1 MKTNL
6 LVILLSIFSL
16 GYAQKFEVVL
26 LIDNTYDKA
35 KLNNRLESMQILSLI
50 EEDYLTIKMI
60 AAAETESK
68 IKHDN
73 GLDGKEQKDCDII
86 LMAGVRCDPCRRLG
100 LEQKTSGT
108 VKVFAQ
114 TTDNDFGTCDLKV
127 ENYEAISST
136 EDLGAIIKEQKKLAK
151 KSKNDYKVI
160 FWIPSNET
168 ISIDL
173 LASPSDKK
181 VDFGTEVTFTAKTNS
196 KDNTSVI
203 MKVNDELIEECS
215 ETGSVKISRSST
227 LVKTIEIVEPTI
239 VTLEGKG
246 CGNPEKIEIE
256 LSGNCDEVEK
266 VVHDILYDSKSV
278 GPLGKKESNTLDGVP
293 CTTIKLVDNKLYMVV
308 LNKQCG
314 IRSYRAELVDIKT
327 GVEYKLNLKKD
338 ANQSAIH
345 LTSGDRED
353 YSVFTL
359 NHDDM
364 KSRGIFDRRSDDS
377 EPKYKMRIVPV
388 EAIKEELDIKGYE
401 SKWEVVKFQK
411 CN

>member
-1 MKTNL
+1 MKNKFL
-6 LVILLSIFSL
+6 LFFLFVFSL
-16 GYAQKFEVVL
+16 SFAQKFEVVL
-26 LIDNTYDKA
+26 LIDNTYNKTNLNL
-35 KLNNRLESMQILSLI
+35 KLETMNVLSLI

-73 GLDGKEQKDCDII
+73 GEEGKDRKDCDII

-100 LEQKTSGT
+100 LEQKSTGT
-108 VKVFAQ
+108 IKVYAQ

-127 ENYEAISST
+127 ENYEAISAT
-136 EDLGAIIKEQKKLAK
+136 EDLGEIIKEQKKIAK
-151 KSKNDYKVI
+151 KSKSDCKVI

-168 ISIDL
+168 IFIDL
-173 LASPSDKK
+173 VAFPSDKK

-196 KDNTSVI
+196 KENTSVI
-203 MKVNDELIEECS
+203 MRVNDELIDECS
-215 ETGSVKISRSST
+215 ETGSVKISRAST

-246 CGNPEKIEIE
+246 CGNPERIEIE
-256 LSGNCDEVEK
+256 LNGKCDEVEK
-266 VVHDILYDSKSV
+266 VQHDILYDSKSV
-278 GPLGKKESNTLDGVP
+278 GPLGKKKSTLDGVP
-293 CTTIKLVDNKLYMVV
+293 FTEIKLVDNKLYMVV

-314 IRSYRAELVDIKT
+314 IRSYRAELVDVQT

-345 LTSGDRED
+345 LTTSDRD
-353 YSVFTL
+353 NYSVFTL
-359 NHDDM
+359 NHNDM
-364 KSRGIFDRRSDDS
+364 KSRGIFDDRIDKSD
-377 EPKYKMRIVPV
+377 PKYKMRIFPV
-388 EAIKEELDIKGYE
+388 EAIKDDLDIKGNE
-401 SKWEVVKFQK
+401 SMWEVVKFQK